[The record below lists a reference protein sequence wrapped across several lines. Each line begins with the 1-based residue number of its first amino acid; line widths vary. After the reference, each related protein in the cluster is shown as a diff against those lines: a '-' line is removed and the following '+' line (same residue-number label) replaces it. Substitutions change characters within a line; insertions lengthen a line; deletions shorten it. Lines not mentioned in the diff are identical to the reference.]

1 MIVLGL
7 GPVEGTGCGRAAETV
22 MEAIGEALEDVFPV
36 RVEALPAMDSPL
48 EAFDMQRGQH
58 SAPVV
63 LRSVLAAHPSTSG
76 EDAGGD
82 RGRPVHPDAEFRIRP
97 GATGRKGRS
106 DIDGATETGVP
117 RFRAGRNAA
126 TAAGA
131 DSGVARD
138 RPPVRAGPLPGAG
151 MRDETGN
158 QYSPIRPEAA
168 GVVRRVR
175 GGINGDAKMKANWQI
190 LVVDDEEVMCES
202 LAAWLRE
209 DGYEVDVA
217 SSGREAIEKARQT
230 DYAIYFVD
238 LKMPGGMDGIETMME
253 IRRMRPDASIIIIT
267 AYATVDTA
275 IAAMKEGAQEYIV
288 KPCNPEEIS
297 LLVSR
302 IIKVKNLQRENRI
315 LRQKLTRQ
323 YQFHD
328 IVSKSPKMHEILDL
342 AGDVASLRS
351 TVLIR
356 GESGTGKEL
365 VARAIHYSGERAT
378 KPFIAVSCA
387 ALAETLLESELFG
400 YEKGSFTGAA
410 ERKKGKFELA
420 AGGTI
425 FLDEIG
431 DIGPKLQ
438 ADLLRVLQ
446 EKSFYRVG
454 GSEEVRVDVRVIAAT
469 HKDLKQAVEE
479 GTFREDLYYRL
490 NVIEIR
496 LPPLRER
503 REDVPLLAAHF
514 VDRLS
519 HEIGKD
525 VRQISDAAMRILMDH
540 DWPGNVR
547 ELENAIERAIVST
560 RTTTLAEDDFVFLT
574 NGGGARSVRVPDN
587 MPIEEMEKLMIEATL
602 RRTGGNVK
610 EAAVSLG
617 IDRSTL
623 YEKLKRF
630 GVER

>member
-1 MIVLGL
+1 
-7 GPVEGTGCGRAAETV
+7 
-22 MEAIGEALEDVFPV
+22 
-36 RVEALPAMDSPL
+36 
-48 EAFDMQRGQH
+48 
-58 SAPVV
+58 
-63 LRSVLAAHPSTSG
+63 
-76 EDAGGD
+76 
-82 RGRPVHPDAEFRIRP
+82 
-97 GATGRKGRS
+97 
-106 DIDGATETGVP
+106 
-117 RFRAGRNAA
+117 
-126 TAAGA
+126 
-131 DSGVARD
+131 
-138 RPPVRAGPLPGAG
+138 
-151 MRDETGN
+151 
-158 QYSPIRPEAA
+158 
-168 GVVRRVR
+168 
-175 GGINGDAKMKANWQI
+175 MKANWQI
-190 LVVDDEEVMCES
+190 LIVDDEEVMRES
-202 LAAWLRE
+202 MAAWLRE
-209 DGYEVDVA
+209 DGYDVDVA
-217 SSGREAIEKARQT
+217 ASGREAIDMARQA

-238 LKMPGGMDGIETMME
+238 LKMPGGIDGIETLME

-275 IAAMKEGAQEYIV
+275 IVAMKEGAQEYIV

-297 LLVSR
+297 LLVGR

-323 YQFHD
+323 YHFHD
-328 IVSKSPKMHEILDL
+328 IISKSAKMREILDL
-342 AGDVASLRS
+342 AAEVSSLRS

-365 VARAIHYSGERAT
+365 IARAIHYSGDRAAR
-378 KPFIAVSCA
+378 PFIAVSCA

-400 YEKGSFTGAA
+400 YEKGAFTGAA

-420 AGGTI
+420 AGGTL

-431 DIGPKLQ
+431 DVGPKLQ

-454 GSEEVRVDVRVIAAT
+454 GAEEVRVDVRIVAAT
-469 HKDLKQAVEE
+469 HKDLRQAVAD
-479 GTFREDLYYRL
+479 GQFREDLYYRL

-496 LPPLRER
+496 IPPLRER

-519 HEIGKD
+519 HEIGKE
-525 VRQISDAAMRILMDH
+525 VRQISGAAMRILMDH

-560 RTTTLAEDDFVFLT
+560 RTATLQEDDFAFLE
-574 NGGGARSVRVPDN
+574 GQGVQSLRVPDN
-587 MPIEEMEKLMIEATL
+587 MTIEQMEKLMIEATL
-602 RRTGGNVK
+602 KRTGGNVK

-623 YEKLKRF
+623 YEKLKRL
-630 GVER
+630 GIER